1 MSSYN
6 KNADAILKLTPEQYH
21 VTQQSGT
28 ERPGTGAYLD
38 NKEPGIYV
46 DVVSGE
52 PLFASSDKYEF
63 RLRLAKL
70 HETHRA
76 GQRQGTV

>member
-1 MSSYN
+1 MSSYS

-38 NKEPGIYV
+38 NKDPGIYV

-52 PLFASSDKYEF
+52 PLFASSDKYEI

-70 HETHRA
+70 HETYRA